1 MRFYQDILWIQ
12 QEHWLLFFVVVFFFS
27 LCVGSFLNVVIYR
40 LPEMM
45 KKDWYLQARLI
56 IAGHGLEGE
65 SLEQAQQKILDK
77 EEAKPAFNLAVPAST
92 CPQCG
97 HKIKPWENI
106 PVISWLLLRAKCS
119 ACQSPI
125 SMRYP
130 SIELAAA
137 ILGVLV
143 YGQFGLSPQALSLL
157 GLTYVLVALFWIDVD
172 HQLLPDS
179 LTLPLLWVGLLLNLN
194 GTFVALEE
202 AVIGAMVGYL
212 SLWSIFWLFKLVTG
226 KEGMGFG
233 DFKLMAAVGA
243 WFGWQILPQVILWS
257 AIVGAVIGVAL
268 IVLRG
273 RDKQQPMPYGPFI
286 AVAAWLLAVYGE
298 QLSPLLL

>member
-1 MRFYQDILWIQ
+1 MQWYQDILWVQ
-12 QEHWLLFFVVVFFFS
+12 QEHWLLFFIAVFCFS

-45 KKDWYLQARLI
+45 QRDWYLQARLI
-56 IAGHGLEGE
+56 IAGHGLKGDA
-65 SLEQAQQKILDK
+65 LEQSQQDIMTSEDK
-77 EEAKPAFNLAVPAST
+77 KPAFNLAVPVST
-92 CPQCG
+92 CPRCQ

-119 ACQSPI
+119 ACQLPI
-125 SMRYP
+125 SVRYP
-130 SIELAAA
+130 FIELATA
-137 ILGVLV
+137 ILAVLV
-143 YGQFGLSPQALSLL
+143 YCQFGLSPQALALL
-157 GLTYVLVALFWIDVD
+157 GFTYVLVALFWIDVD

-179 LTLPLLWVGLLLNLN
+179 LTLPLMWSGLLLNIS
-194 GTFVALEE
+194 GTFVSLES

-212 SLWSIFWLFKLVTG
+212 SLWSIFWLFKLATG
-226 KEGMGFG
+226 KDGMGFG

-243 WFGWQILPQVILWS
+243 WFGWTILPQVVLWS
-257 AIVGAVIGVAL
+257 AIVGAVVGIAL
-268 IVLRG
+268 IVIQG
-273 RDKQQPMPYGPFI
+273 RDKQQPMAYGPFI

>member
-1 MRFYQDILWIQ
+1 MRFYQDILWFQ
-12 QEHWLLFFVVVFFFS
+12 QEYWLLFFVVVFFFS

-65 SLEQAQQKILDK
+65 SLQQAQQKILDK
-77 EEAKPAFNLAVPAST
+77 EEAEPAFNLAVPASN

-97 HKIKPWENI
+97 YKIKPWENI

-130 SIELAAA
+130 SIELATA

-286 AVAAWLLAVYGE
+286 AAAAWLLAVYGE

>member
-1 MRFYQDILWIQ
+1 MRFYQDILWVQ
-12 QEHWLLFFVVVFFFS
+12 QEHWLLFFVVVFCFS

-77 EEAKPAFNLAVPAST
+77 EEAEPAFNLAVPAST

-97 HKIKPWENI
+97 YKIKPWENI

-130 SIELAAA
+130 SIELATA

-286 AVAAWLLAVYGE
+286 AAAAWLLAVYGE